1 MAKLSERQMDDMA
14 TVKEVKPLYMAICD
28 LRLEAEKPYSSMPDD
43 MTLQQYNKRLN
54 LLNFKISELQST
66 IAYMG
71 HMDEVQDI
79 KYVSADYNIAD

>member
-14 TVKEVKPLYMAICD
+14 TVKEAKTLYMAICD
-28 LRLEAEKPYSSMPDD
+28 LRVEAEKPYSVMPYD

-54 LLNFKISELQST
+54 LLNYKIGELEST

-79 KYVSADYNIAD
+79 KYVSDDFNT